1 MEICFG
7 ICVSISTKIYMKIDI
22 LLYGLQEKTK
32 AKNMF
37 TYGQPQ
43 IDLPDLQMTVL
54 ELWIGCWWFPNLG
67 KKMRIHCQ
75 GTYSEKE
82 VIMQYQIPHIY
93 KYTTT

>member
-1 MEICFG
+1 M
-7 ICVSISTKIYMKIDI
+7 D
-22 LLYGLQEKTK
+22 YGKKTK

-93 KYTTT
+93 INIQRLNELYQALNSGYEVEKIIL